1 MILFDASEQKLLI
14 LFGSTEQ
21 NPYLCKKQSNMNK
34 ELFRAIISENQEFIG
49 SIPLVERPLHL
60 EESGNYVFVGVRQ
73 AGKSYLL
80 YQRVKELL
88 GCGINLH
95 DIVYVNFDD
104 ERLLGMTTDD
114 FDLILQA
121 YYSMHGGQPIFFFDE
136 IQNVDGW
143 ANFARRLAN
152 QKHRVYVTG
161 SNAKMLSRDI
171 ETVLGGRYLSVYV
184 FTYSFEEYL
193 KAIGISVS
201 GGSQYGRKANELQ
214 RHFRTYFEWGG
225 FPELVNFRE
234 KRVWLNSL
242 YNRIFFNDLVVRHK
256 VKNEDSLR
264 MCIRR
269 LAESVMQPCSL
280 NRLSNLVKSTGMPC
294 SPSTVMEY
302 VRYLQ
307 ESCLLISL
315 DNYASKFV
323 DKETVKKHYFID
335 NGLVHLFINNPDTAL
350 LENICAINLYKRY
363 GKGVYYFNRNIEV
376 DFYVPDEKLAIQA
389 SFRMSEEATLEREI
403 KALVALHGL
412 YETQRNL
419 IVTYE
424 DEGIMERDGIKIE
437 IIPVWKW
444 LLDM

>member
-1 MILFDASEQKLLI
+1 
-14 LFGSTEQ
+14 
-21 NPYLCKKQSNMNK
+21 MNK

-201 GGSQYGRKANELQ
+201 GGYQYGRKANELQ

-335 NGLVHLFINNPDTAL
+335 NGLLHLFINNPDTAL
-350 LENICAINLYKRY
+350 LENLCAINLYKRY

-419 IVTYE
+419 IITYE

>member
-1 MILFDASEQKLLI
+1 
-14 LFGSTEQ
+14 
-21 NPYLCKKQSNMNK
+21 MNK

-201 GGSQYGRKANELQ
+201 GCSQYGRKANELQ

-335 NGLVHLFINNPDTAL
+335 NGLLHLFINNPDTAL
-350 LENICAINLYKRY
+350 LENLCAINLYKRY

-419 IVTYE
+419 IITYE
-424 DEGIMERDGIKIE
+424 DKGIMERDGIKIE

>member
-1 MILFDASEQKLLI
+1 
-14 LFGSTEQ
+14 
-21 NPYLCKKQSNMNK
+21 MNK

-121 YYSMHGGQPIFFFDE
+121 YYSMYGGQPIFFFDE

-335 NGLVHLFINNPDTAL
+335 NGLLHLFINNPDTAL
-350 LENICAINLYKRY
+350 LENLCAINLYKRY

-419 IVTYE
+419 IITYE

>member
-1 MILFDASEQKLLI
+1 
-14 LFGSTEQ
+14 
-21 NPYLCKKQSNMNK
+21 MNK

-88 GCGINLH
+88 GCGINLQ

-152 QKHRVYVTG
+152 QKYRVYVTG

-201 GGSQYGRKANELQ
+201 GGSLYGRKANELQ

-335 NGLVHLFINNPDTAL
+335 NGLLHLFINNPDTAL
-350 LENICAINLYKRY
+350 LENLCAINLYKRY

-419 IVTYE
+419 IITYE

>member
-1 MILFDASEQKLLI
+1 
-14 LFGSTEQ
+14 
-21 NPYLCKKQSNMNK
+21 MNK

-335 NGLVHLFINNPDTAL
+335 NGLLHLFINNPDTAL
-350 LENICAINLYKRY
+350 LENLCAINLYKRY

-419 IVTYE
+419 IITYE
-424 DEGIMERDGIKIE
+424 DEVIMERDGIKIE

>member
-1 MILFDASEQKLLI
+1 
-14 LFGSTEQ
+14 
-21 NPYLCKKQSNMNK
+21 MNK

-104 ERLLGMTTDD
+104 ERLLGMTTDE

-302 VRYLQ
+302 VRYLK

-335 NGLVHLFINNPDTAL
+335 NGLLHLFINNPDTAL
-350 LENICAINLYKRY
+350 LENLCAINLYKRY

-419 IVTYE
+419 IITYE

>member
-1 MILFDASEQKLLI
+1 
-14 LFGSTEQ
+14 
-21 NPYLCKKQSNMNK
+21 MNK

-88 GCGINLH
+88 GCGINLQ

-152 QKHRVYVTG
+152 QKYRVYVTG

-201 GGSQYGRKANELQ
+201 GDSQYGRKANELQ

-335 NGLVHLFINNPDTAL
+335 NGLLHLFINNPDTAL
-350 LENICAINLYKRY
+350 LENLCAINLYKRY

-419 IVTYE
+419 IITYE

-444 LLDM
+444 FLDM

>member
-1 MILFDASEQKLLI
+1 
-14 LFGSTEQ
+14 
-21 NPYLCKKQSNMNK
+21 MNK

-256 VKNEDSLR
+256 VKNEDSLH

-335 NGLVHLFINNPDTAL
+335 NGLLHLFINNPDTAL
-350 LENICAINLYKRY
+350 LENLCAINLYKRY

-419 IVTYE
+419 IITYE

>member
-1 MILFDASEQKLLI
+1 
-14 LFGSTEQ
+14 
-21 NPYLCKKQSNMNK
+21 MNK

-161 SNAKMLSRDI
+161 SNAKMISRDI

-335 NGLVHLFINNPDTAL
+335 NGLLHLFINNPDTAL
-350 LENICAINLYKRY
+350 LENLCAINLYKRY

-419 IVTYE
+419 IITYE

>member
-1 MILFDASEQKLLI
+1 
-14 LFGSTEQ
+14 
-21 NPYLCKKQSNMNK
+21 MNK

-335 NGLVHLFINNPDTAL
+335 NGLLHLFINNPDTAL
-350 LENICAINLYKRY
+350 LENLCAINLYKRY

-403 KALVALHGL
+403 KALVSLHGL

-419 IVTYE
+419 IITYE

-444 LLDM
+444 MLDM

>member
-1 MILFDASEQKLLI
+1 
-14 LFGSTEQ
+14 
-21 NPYLCKKQSNMNK
+21 MNK

-104 ERLLGMTTDD
+104 ERLLGMTTDH

-335 NGLVHLFINNPDTAL
+335 NGLLHLFINNPDTAL
-350 LENICAINLYKRY
+350 LENLCAINLYKRY

-419 IVTYE
+419 IITYE

>member
-1 MILFDASEQKLLI
+1 
-14 LFGSTEQ
+14 
-21 NPYLCKKQSNMNK
+21 MNK

-49 SIPLVERPLHL
+49 SIPLVERPWHL

-104 ERLLGMTTDD
+104 ERLLGMTTDE

-256 VKNEDSLR
+256 VKNEVSLR

-335 NGLVHLFINNPDTAL
+335 NGLLHLFINNPDTAL
-350 LENICAINLYKRY
+350 LENLCAINLYKRY

-419 IVTYE
+419 IITYE

>member
-1 MILFDASEQKLLI
+1 
-14 LFGSTEQ
+14 
-21 NPYLCKKQSNMNK
+21 MNK

-201 GGSQYGRKANELQ
+201 GGSQFGRKANELQ

-269 LAESVMQPCSL
+269 LAESVMLPCSL

-335 NGLVHLFINNPDTAL
+335 NGLLHLFINNPDTAL
-350 LENICAINLYKRY
+350 LENLCAINLYKRY

-419 IVTYE
+419 IITYE

>member
-1 MILFDASEQKLLI
+1 
-14 LFGSTEQ
+14 
-21 NPYLCKKQSNMNK
+21 MNK

-335 NGLVHLFINNPDTAL
+335 NGLLHLFINNPDTAL
-350 LENICAINLYKRY
+350 LENLCAINLYKRY

-419 IVTYE
+419 IITYE
-424 DEGIMERDGIKIE
+424 DEGIMVRDGIKIE